1 MLKTIIQVILIS
13 ILARMVFFWA
23 YLLQKPKKNK
33 QNKTNN
39 KAERPQPGTHL

>member
-23 YLLQKPKKNK
+23 YLLQKPKKKQTK
-33 QNKTNN
+33 QN
-39 KAERPQPGTHL
+39 EQ